1 MPYEKVQMYRV
12 TYSRDATRE
21 NILLRL
27 EDGSARFNDMENP
40 DTKHACKH
48 TSLYLDVSPH
58 ASKAGFKRPS
68 RRQRISAATQEGRV
82 LKEIEL
88 LTRKELVEDE
98 MAFPGPLVLPGDDLA
113 EDPESPPQDFNEWRD
128 EEERNPV
135 TQERK
140 TIYIVPSPLIE
151 KSLPKMKAWSVC
163 SSRNSAK
170 KQDTE
175 VVNSPDIRDIE
186 EYLSAFFYGMD
197 VKIFKQP
204 FHWQKWDSYDGAVLK
219 SSNIEKRIGLRTPS
233 KELFGIRCRASP
245 DGMSPMQVNLNDVL
259 DALAENIPSDAHS
272 IMILL
277 DQDMYEG
284 DGDIFCAGRAYGG
297 SRIAAVS
304 KFRDQPSCAPKDNGH
319 AWPSS
324 HCAANIKQLCH
335 LETYTTKPQPVR
347 RRHNSGPL
355 HAAIEAT
362 TSTVRHESS
371 VPSEAPTAQWLG
383 RIAVTMAHELCHCLG
398 LDHCVYFACAM
409 QGCGSVEEAQRQPPY
424 VCPVCLEKLGAA
436 IGEGVVYGWND
447 EVRSMAVRETYVR
460 DRYEALRK
468 VCDRWSDPSISRMFA
483 GYRAWLDVVIERSL

>member
-1 MPYEKVQMYRV
+1 MANR
-12 TYSRDATRE
+12 T
-21 NILLRL
+21 
-27 EDGSARFNDMENP
+27 
-40 DTKHACKH
+40 CKH

-58 ASKAGFKRPS
+58 ASKAGFKRPN
-68 RRQRISAATQEGRV
+68 RRQRISAATQEGRA
-82 LKEIEL
+82 LKELEL
-88 LTRKELVEDE
+88 LTSKELLEDE

-113 EDPESPPQDFNEWRD
+113 EDPEYPPQDFNQWRD

-135 TQERK
+135 TKERK
-140 TIYIVPSPLIE
+140 TIYIVPSPFIE
-151 KSLPKMKAWSVC
+151 KSVSKMQTWSVC
-163 SSRNSAK
+163 TTAK
-170 KQDTE
+170 EQDAQ
-175 VVNSPDIRDIE
+175 VASPPDITDIV

-197 VKIFKQP
+197 VKIFDQP
-204 FHWQKWDSYDGAVLK
+204 FHWQKWESYDGTVLK
-219 SSNIEKRIGLRTPS
+219 NSNTEKRIGLKSPS

-245 DGMSPMQVNLNDVL
+245 DGVSPMQVNLNDVL

-284 DGDIFCAGRAYGG
+284 DGDGDIFCAGRAYGG

-304 KFRDQPSCAPKDNGH
+304 TFRDQPSCTPKDNGH

-324 HCAANIKQLCH
+324 HCAAYINQLCH
-335 LETYTTKPQPVR
+335 LQTYTTKPQPVQR
-347 RRHNSGPL
+347 KPNSGPL
-355 HAAIEAT
+355 QAAIKAT
-362 TSTVRHESS
+362 TTSARHESS
-371 VPSEAPTAQWLG
+371 GIPSEAPTAQWLG

-424 VCPVCLEKLGAA
+424 VCPVCLEKLAAA
-436 IGEGVVYGWND
+436 IGEGVVPGWND
-447 EVRSMAVRETYVR
+447 EVWSMAVREKYVR

-468 VCDRWSDPSISRMFA
+468 VCERWSNPSISRMFA